1 MKIFKSSSLLFSLVV
16 FTAVYIYFF
25 EYKKEKDQEDF
36 ERQASRVVKWD
47 VEKIKSFI
55 IKTENRTLH
64 LEHLGENWEIQ
75 SPINDLAENSI
86 VQSFLTRLTERQSE
100 ETVREGEDIDYSIY
114 GLEKPTRE
122 ITFTDDNDEELKI
135 YIGDI
140 QAFNRKFYVRVG
152 DEKKISLVG
161 IDFQSVIEKKADDL
175 RKKSVLREN
184 TDKYSGFKINRRFDG
199 KFESFI
205 LNKEKEDWKFTKEKW
220 AVDTSVVKNYLKD
233 IEGASA
239 VNYLS
244 ENKKSST
251 AKKDFMTE
259 KELFKLT
266 FLTNGDKEGSS
277 LIIHELNK
285 ERAYITHSTRPTV
298 YEISNATAKKIMKD
312 ILYFRDKKIPFQFN
326 AENMNRI
333 DIKTGLT
340 EIHLIKEKDRWTSA
354 LKKDQVVDQSKVDEF
369 INKIKNWEANSFL
382 GEKGN
387 IGKQRGKISLKDK
400 EDILI
405 DIIWGDEIKDQ
416 RRVKTNIYPEY
427 VTLKSSDIMGLP
439 MQTLFEKKEEDSIKK
454 EEDQKQ
460 EEKLPSEN
468 PQGVSS

>member
-25 EYKKEKDQEDF
+25 EYKKDKDQEAF
-36 ERQASRVVKWD
+36 ERQASRIVKWD

-55 IKTENRTLH
+55 IKTENSVLH
-64 LEHLGENWEIQ
+64 LKRLEENWEIE

-86 VQSFLTRLTERQSE
+86 VQSFLTQLTERQSE

-122 ITFTDDNDEELKI
+122 ITFTDENDEELKI

-161 IDFQSVIEKKADDL
+161 VDFQSVIDKKANDL
-175 RKKSVLREN
+175 RMKSVLRES
-184 TDKYSGFKINRRFDG
+184 TDKYSGFKINRRFEG

-205 LNKEKEDWKFTKEKW
+205 LNKENEDWKFAKEKW
-220 AVDTSVVKNYLKD
+220 AVDTSAVKNYLKD

-239 VNYLS
+239 INYLS
-244 ENKKSST
+244 EDKKSSI

-259 KELFKLT
+259 KELFKLI
-266 FLTNGDKEGSS
+266 FLTNGNKERAS

-285 ERAYITHSTRPTV
+285 ERAYITHSERPTV
-298 YEISNATAKKIMKD
+298 YEISNATAEEIMTD
-312 ILYFRDKKIPFQFN
+312 ILRFRDKKIPFQFN
-326 AENMNRI
+326 GENINKI

-340 EIHLIKEKDRWTSA
+340 EIHLIKEKDKWISA
-354 LKKDQVVDQSKVDEF
+354 LKRDQVVNQSKVDEF
-369 INKIKNWEANSFL
+369 INKIKSWEAASFL
-382 GEKGN
+382 GEKGS

-400 EDILI
+400 EDVLI
-405 DIIWGDEIKDQ
+405 DMTWGDEIKGQ
-416 RRVKTNIYPEY
+416 RKVKTNIYPEY
-427 VTLKSSDIMGLP
+427 VTLKNSDIMNLP
-439 MQTLFEKKEEDSIKK
+439 MQTLFEKKDEDSIKK
-454 EEDQKQ
+454 DKEDK
-460 EEKLPSEN
+460 KLSSEN
-468 PQGVSS
+468 SQGVSS